1 MMGSSADAD
10 DLVQETFVRAIE
22 RPPADVELSWRPWLV
37 RVAMNLCRDAL
48 RRRKRRRY
56 PGFWLPSPV
65 EHDGPEEATP
75 GDDTPE
81 ARYGLMESASF
92 AFLVAL
98 EELTPSQRAVLL
110 LREAFDYSS
119 EEAAEALEMSEG
131 AVRITLHR
139 ARKAMA
145 DYDANRAPSKSDRSA
160 DVDAMLSRM
169 LVCIAQ
175 RDLDE
180 ARRIFA
186 DDAVALGDGGGV
198 YHAARKR
205 IVGADRIVNLYNDL
219 ALRASKDAH
228 VEVRNLNGQPAIVG
242 TDPSPRKPNS
252 PRWVLIV
259 DLDREGR
266 IRRMYSVIAPQKL
279 SGIAWPS
286 GTRI

>member
-1 MMGSSADAD
+1 MTGSSADAD

-65 EHDGPEEATP
+65 ESDGPDEATP
-75 GDDTPE
+75 SDDTPE

-110 LREAFDYSS
+110 LRDAFDYSS
-119 EEAAEALEMSEG
+119 EETAETLEMSEG

-145 DYDANRAPSKSDRSA
+145 DYDASRAPAKDDRTT

-169 LVCIAQ
+169 LVCIAK
-175 RDLDE
+175 RDLEE

-186 DDAVALGDGGGV
+186 DDAVSVGDGGGV

-205 IVGADRIVNLYNDL
+205 IVGADRILNLYNNL
-219 ALRASKDAH
+219 AKRASDDAR
-228 VEVRNLNGQPAIVG
+228 VEIRTLNGQPAIVG
-242 TDPSPRKPNS
+242 TDPGPKKPNS
-252 PRWVLIV
+252 PRWAILIN
-259 DLDREGR
+259 LDALGR
-266 IRRMYSVIAPQKL
+266 IRRMYSVIAPAKL
-279 SGIAWPS
+279 AAITWPG